1 MSEESHST
9 ARRVVLVALPVA
21 LLLAVAWWSL
31 APRPAPPAA
40 PGAGSNAG
48 SNATAAP
55 ASTTSPPPLAVDEML
70 RTLSAAPRLNQTSLA
85 GLREALRA
93 LPPTEASQRIREFLT
108 TTNDTPTGLEF
119 KLGSDGRLSGAPTLR
134 TFLLE
139 QLDQLDPAGAAAFAR
154 TLLQNP
160 TSPDEWALALRSLA
174 RGETD
179 PDARRMAAEKLQTM
193 LTREAWQRQPS
204 IGFLEAFDVAVHLRD
219 PALVPTLTQLVQ
231 LKDNQAVAHAAY
243 LALDRLTITAPASTL
258 AALQAAPK
266 ACAAEKSPARTIS
279 REPMSGMK
287 PSAPCSKV
295 ICCNPISAPKNW
307 PSSPGFIP
315 TPTTWFPTTC

>member
-1 MSEESHST
+1 
-9 ARRVVLVALPVA
+9 
-21 LLLAVAWWSL
+21 
-31 APRPAPPAA
+31 
-40 PGAGSNAG
+40 
-48 SNATAAP
+48 
-55 ASTTSPPPLAVDEML
+55 ML

-174 RGETD
+174 RAETD

-219 PALVPTLTQLVQ
+219 PGLVPTLTQLVQ

-258 AALQAAPK
+258 AALQAAPESMRGREVTRANYFARADVRDETQRALLESYLLQPHLGAEELAK
-266 ACAAEKSPARTIS
+266 FAGLYPNANYMVSHNLLTKSETPDHAWLVGRDREALQRVEAWLQDERFARLQPQLREIERRLRQFVPNQRAAGP
-279 REPMSGMK
+279 
-287 PSAPCSKV
+287 
-295 ICCNPISAPKNW
+295 
-307 PSSPGFIP
+307 
-315 TPTTWFPTTC
+315 